1 MYTSFTISKIWR
13 TEKYV
18 WSSIPLPQRKKDK
31 DSSKHKN
38 DYFINF
44 SFDHDIFLGGKLS
57 V

>member
-31 DSSKHKN
+31 DSSKHKS
-38 DYFINF
+38 DDFINF
-44 SFDHDIFLGGKLS
+44 SFDHDIFLGGK
-57 V
+57 